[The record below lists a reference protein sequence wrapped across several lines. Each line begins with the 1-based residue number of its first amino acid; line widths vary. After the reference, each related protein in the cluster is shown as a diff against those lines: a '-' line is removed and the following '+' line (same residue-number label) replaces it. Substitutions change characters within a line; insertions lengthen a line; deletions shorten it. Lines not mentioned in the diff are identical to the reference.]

1 MSWIQHVCRGAGSLG
16 FALSVAAVLPAAD
29 PAPAPTLGEQAAAAD
44 LSPALAKADASVAKA
59 AERVAADKL
68 RPQYHVL
75 PTAQWIND
83 PNGPILHGGYYHLFF
98 QHNPYGDGWGHM
110 HWGHVRSRDLV
121 HWERLPIA
129 LAPSLEQGE
138 EHCFSGCAVITRAGQ
153 PLMLYTSIGPQKNAG
168 DAADQW
174 AALGSP
180 DLLTWKKHPANPV
193 LHEGLHGDQK
203 IYDWR
208 DPFVFGQGG
217 RTFAVLGGNL
227 NRGAGGQG
235 IVALYEAEND
245 ELTKWKYR
253 GILFQHPDREV
264 GNIECPNFFALDGRF
279 VLIIS
284 PHRAV
289 EWFVGDFDADA
300 GKFTWKT
307 RGKVDASDQYYAPNG
322 LVDALGR
329 RVLWGWIR
337 GFPDGRGWNGCL
349 SLPQVLGVDSQGR
362 LTQTPLPELSK
373 LRGKQQSAKD
383 LDLSADAETKLGLT
397 GAALEIEARFAPS
410 AASAVGLRVRSGRD
424 PKQFVDVLLRPGE
437 LDVAGVKTPLPA
449 GAARTLRLFIDHGVL
464 EAASGPTAQITRV
477 LPFGDGPL
485 DVVAVAQGGAGRL
498 EEVNAWELGT
508 IWTTDAKH

>member
-1 MSWIQHVCRGAGSLG
+1 MAMALGA
-16 FALSVAAVLPAAD
+16 AEPAELS
-29 PAPAPTLGEQAAAAD
+29 LGEQAAAEDQA
-44 LSPALAKADASVAKA
+44 PALDKANASVAA
-59 AERVAADKL
+59 AAARVAADPL

-75 PTAQWIND
+75 PAAQWIND

-121 HWERLPIA
+121 RWERLPIA
-129 LAPSLEQGE
+129 LAPSLGQGE

-153 PLMLYTSIGPQKNAG
+153 PLFLYTSIGPQKNAG

-193 LHEGLHGDQK
+193 LSESLHGDQK

-208 DPFVFGQGG
+208 DPFVFEQGG

-253 GILFQHPDREV
+253 GILFQHPDPEV
-264 GNIECPNFFALDGRF
+264 GNIECPNFFPLDGRW
-279 VLIIS
+279 VLIVS

-289 EWFVGDFDADA
+289 EWFVGDFDAET
-300 GKFTWKT
+300 GKFAWKN
-307 RGKVDASDQYYAPNG
+307 RGRVDASDQYYAPNG
-322 LVDALGR
+322 LVDAQGR

-337 GFPDGRGWNGCL
+337 GFPEGRGWNGCL
-349 SLPQVLGVDSQGR
+349 SLPRVLGVDDDGR
-362 LTQTPLPELSK
+362 LTQQPLPELSG
-373 LRGKQQSAKD
+373 LRGKPRSWKD
-383 LDLSADAETKLGLT
+383 LEIPADGEAKLDLEGT
-397 GAALEIEARFAPS
+397 ALELEARFAPS
-410 AASAVGLRVRSGRD
+410 AAEAVGLRLRSSGN
-424 PKQFVDVLLRPGE
+424 PQKSVDVVLRKGE
-437 LDVAGVKTPLPA
+437 LEVAGVKAPLAA
-449 GAARTLRLFIDHGVL
+449 GANRTLRLFLDHSTL
-464 EAASGPTAQITRV
+464 EASCGPHASITRV
-477 LPFGDGPL
+477 IEFGDGPL
-485 DVVAVAQGGAGRL
+485 EVVPITRGGAGRI
-498 EEVNAWELGT
+498 EELTAWELGR
-508 IWTTDAKH
+508 IWDAEAEADKP